1 MRISI
6 EDLQRQIP
14 YYLTQPQQEGL
25 IKELRKFPDCNLY
38 TSRGPSDS
46 LQGDGWTPFEV
57 LSYETGEKKRTRG
70 IILSNS
76 CDIATENSRVLPPK
90 VTIAPM
96 VALARYRQRLARAGV
111 SEDRI
116 ESMLRQI
123 KAQEVTSVFY
133 LPAGGNLEEDH
144 IVPLDDVHSI
154 PIGYW
159 AKTEGRKKLF
169 TLSQVGFYLFLM
181 KLSIHFCRMHE
192 AYDRNGNGNADI
204 ASPAFAA

>member
-1 MRISI
+1 MRISN
-6 EDLQRQIP
+6 EDLQKQIP

-25 IKELRKFPDCNLY
+25 IKELRNFPNCNLY
-38 TSRGPSDS
+38 TTRGPADA

-57 LSYETGEKKRTRG
+57 LSYETGERRRVRG

-76 CDIATENSRVLPPK
+76 CDIATENTRALPPK
-90 VTIAPM
+90 VTIAPLI
-96 VALARYRQRLARAGV
+96 ALASYQQRLMTAGV

-116 ESMLRQI
+116 NSMLRQI

-133 LPAGGNLEEDH
+133 LPPGGDLLEEH

-154 PIGYW
+154 PAGRW
-159 AKTEGRKKLF
+159 SKLEGKRKLF

-192 AYDRNGNGNADI
+192 AYDRDQNDSIKLAK
-204 ASPAFAA
+204 